1 MESSDFVTFRGGFT
15 VAWPIVEKILDLES
29 RGARFYLAD
38 HGRFR
43 VDPVNILTTSDVRFL
58 QAHRDDTRRVVEYVE
73 GLEPQ

>member
-1 MESSDFVTFRGGFT
+1 MGSSDFVTFRGGFT
-15 VAWPIVEKILDLES
+15 VAWPVVARILELEN

-43 VDPVNILTTSDVRFL
+43 VDPVNVLTTSDVRFL
-58 QAHRDDTRRVVEYVE
+58 QVHCDDARRVVEYVE